1 MFGDGVGGTSNGG
14 DDGREEEEVGDEVS
28 DDAVG
33 RWCELK
39 VGVCAENGA
48 AVLYF
53 ILCGYVICVYIPYLA
68 CLLSCCVLLEPPA
81 STLQE
86 SSSVYD
92 GVVTIRRW
100 TWKNLSQRRHFIATD
115 FLACLPTFVSLV
127 RHSLS
132 VKNRSIFLGSEVAL
146 LANHVDKR

>member
-1 MFGDGVGGTSNGG
+1 M
-14 DDGREEEEVGDEVS
+14 
-28 DDAVG
+28 
-33 RWCELK
+33 
-39 VGVCAENGA
+39 CAENGA

-92 GVVTIRRW
+92 GVATIRRW
-100 TWKNLSQRRHFIATD
+100 TWKKSITTEAFYRDRLPGLSSNVRISSSTFTLCEEQVDLSGIRSRSSSQSRR
-115 FLACLPTFVSLV
+115 
-127 RHSLS
+127 
-132 VKNRSIFLGSEVAL
+132 
-146 LANHVDKR
+146 

>member
-1 MFGDGVGGTSNGG
+1 MFGDGVGGASDGG

-33 RWCELK
+33 RWRELM
-39 VGVCAENGA
+39 VSVCAENGA

-68 CLLSCCVLLEPPA
+68 CLLSCCVLLDPPA

-86 SSSVYD
+86 SSSVHD
-92 GVVTIRRW
+92 GVVSIRRW
-100 TWKNLSQRRHFIATD
+100 TWK
-115 FLACLPTFVSLV
+115 
-127 RHSLS
+127 
-132 VKNRSIFLGSEVAL
+132 RSITMKAL
-146 LANHVDKR
+146 HHDRLPGLASHVRISSSTFTLCEEQVDLSGIRSCSSSQSR